1 MSFKLRQTVVA
12 VAGTLLLATG
22 LTAMAD
28 STTDI
33 VNALISKGVL
43 TEEEGA
49 LITRGRTDEVD
60 VQKKKEKKFS
70 TNAVK
75 FRGYV
80 QVRNTTMLGGDEG
93 VNLWSDRS
101 VGDDKSL
108 GDADKNF
115 LIRRARIIVF
125 GDYGDHLSYYI
136 QPDFASS
143 IGGTSNSN
151 ASGAG
156 NFAQLRDAYGDIYV
170 DKERVHRVRVGQSK
184 VPYGFENLQSSS
196 NRLALDRVDALNSAV
211 RDERDLGAFYYY
223 TPKAT
228 QDLFEE
234 INKAGL
240 KHSGNY
246 GMFALGAYN
255 GQGANARDQN
265 DNYHVVSRFTYPWKT
280 TSGQIYEAGI
290 QAYKGQYI
298 STTGA
303 YSRRNPRTG
312 ALQSTSPGTVATA
325 TAATIN
331 NAGAIVR
338 AVSAATNLTN
348 SQTNGLPLAN
358 PNVADPNR
366 NGIDDERV
374 GISFMMYPQP
384 FGLQAEW
391 NWGYTPGLD
400 VASNSIQKKN
410 LNGGYIQAMYKFD
423 NVKFFDTNGTVIPF
437 IKYQYFD
444 GYNKAETNSPKNKV
458 HDWELGVEWQIA
470 PEVEIAAV
478 YHMMN
483 RSNLVTGNRTALNRP
498 TNLPAREDYENFS
511 ADALRVQVQY
521 NF

>member
-93 VNLWSDRS
+93 INLWSDRS

-143 IGGTSNSN
+143 VGGTTNSN
-151 ASGAG
+151 ASGSG
-156 NFAQLRDAYGDIYV
+156 NFAQLRDAYGDIYI

-228 QDLFEE
+228 QELFEE

-290 QAYKGQYI
+290 QAYKGDYI

-303 YSRRNPRTG
+303 YSRRNATG
-312 ALQSTSPGTVATA
+312 NL
-325 TAATIN
+325 
-331 NAGAIVR
+331 
-338 AVSAATNLTN
+338 VSATPTLG
-348 SQTNGLPLAN
+348 SGVPLS
-358 PNVADPNR
+358 NR
-366 NGIDDERV
+366 NGIADERV

-384 FGLQAEW
+384 FGIQAEW
-391 NWGYTPGLD
+391 NWGHTPGLD
-400 VASNSIQKKN
+400 IASNRIEEQN

-437 IKYQYFD
+437 VKYQYFD
-444 GYNKAETNSPKNKV
+444 GYNKAETNSPKNEV

-478 YHMMN
+478 YHRMN
-483 RSNLVTGNRTALNRP
+483 RTNLVTGARNAASTTN
-498 TNLPAREDYENFS
+498 NLPAREDYENFS
-511 ADALRVQVQY
+511 TDALRVQVQY

>member
-1 MSFKLRQTVVA
+1 MNFKLHKLVVA
-12 VAGTLLLATG
+12 SLSGAILFGFGAH
-22 LTAMAD
+22 AMAD
-28 STTDI
+28 STSDI

-70 TNAVK
+70 TNSVK
-75 FRGYV
+75 LRGYV

-93 VNLWSDRS
+93 INLWADRS

-115 LIRRARIIVF
+115 LIRRARLIVY

-143 IGGTSNSN
+143 VGGTSNSN
-151 ASGAG
+151 VSGSN
-156 NFAQLRDAYGDIYV
+156 NFAQLRDAYGDIYI

-184 VPYGFENLQSSS
+184 VPYGFENMQSSS
-196 NRLALDRVDALNSAV
+196 NRLALDRADALNSAV

-223 TPKAT
+223 TPTAT
-228 QDLFEE
+228 QTMFEE
-234 INKAGL
+234 IQKLGL

-280 TSGQIYEAGI
+280 ESGQFYEAGI
-290 QAYKGQYI
+290 QAYKGDYI

-303 YSRRNPRTG
+303 YSRRVGNK
-312 ALQSTSPGTVATA
+312 LSSATP
-325 TAATIN
+325 TL
-331 NAGAIVR
+331 GSGKVL
-338 AVSAATNLTN
+338 S
-348 SQTNGLPLAN
+348 
-358 PNVADPNR
+358 NR

-391 NWGYTPGLD
+391 NWGHTPGLD
-400 VASNSIQKKN
+400 IARNRIEEKN

-437 IKYQYFD
+437 VKYQYFD
-444 GYNKAETNSPKNKV
+444 GYNKAELNSPKNEV

-478 YHMMN
+478 YHRMN
-483 RSNLVTGNRTALNRP
+483 RTNLVTGNRSVASVPN
-498 TNLPAREDYENFS
+498 NLPAREDYENFS
-511 ADALRVQVQY
+511 ADALRIQVQY

>member
-1 MSFKLRQTVVA
+1 MNFKLRSLVA
-12 VAGTLLLATG
+12 TTLASSVLLGLSGVAL
-22 LTAMAD
+22 AD
-28 STTDI
+28 SNTDL
-33 VNALISKGVL
+33 VQALVTKGVL

-49 LITRGRTDEVD
+49 LLTRGRAEEMG
-60 VQKKKEKKFS
+60 VQKKKESKFS
-70 TNAVK
+70 TNSVK
-75 FRGYV
+75 LRGYV

-93 VNLWSDRS
+93 INLWSDRS

-115 LIRRARIIVF
+115 LIRRARLVIY

-143 IGGTSNSN
+143 IGGTTNSN

-156 NFAQLRDAYGDIYV
+156 NFAQLRDAYGDLYF
-170 DKERVHRVRVGQSK
+170 DKTRVHRIRLGQSK
-184 VPYGFENLQSSS
+184 VPFGFENLQSSQ
-196 NRLALDRVDALNSAV
+196 NRLALDRADALNSAV

-223 TPKAT
+223 TPEKT
-228 QDLFEE
+228 QAMFDE
-234 INKAGL
+234 IQKAGL

-246 GMFALGAYN
+246 GQFGIGAYN

-265 DNYHVVSRFTYPWKT
+265 DNYHVVARYTHPWKT
-280 TSGQIYEAGI
+280 DSGQFYEAGI
-290 QAYKGQYI
+290 QAYKGDYV

-303 YSRRNPRTG
+303 YSRRVGNT
-312 ALQSTSPGTVATA
+312 LTSATP
-325 TAATIN
+325 TL
-331 NAGAIVR
+331 GSGV
-338 AVSAATNLTN
+338 
-348 SQTNGLPLAN
+348 PLSG
-358 PNVADPNR
+358 R

-391 NWGYTPGLD
+391 NWGNTPGLD
-400 VASNSIQKKN
+400 IASNRIEKKS
-410 LNGGYIQAMYKFD
+410 LNGGYIQAMYKID

-444 GYNKAETNSPKNKV
+444 GYNKAETNSPKNEV

-478 YHMMN
+478 YHRMN
-483 RSNLVTGNRTALNRP
+483 RTNLVTGNRPAASASN
-498 TNLPAREDYENFS
+498 NLPAREDYENFS

-521 NF
+521 NY

>member
-1 MSFKLRQTVVA
+1 MSFKLRK
-12 VAGTLLLATG
+12 LMATA
-22 LTAMAD
+22 LTSSALMGGDAMAD
-28 STTDI
+28 ANLDL
-33 VNALISKGVL
+33 VQALVGKGVL

-49 LITRGRTDEVD
+49 LLTRGRAEEMG
-60 VQKKKEKKFS
+60 VQKKKESKFS
-70 TNAVK
+70 TNSVK
-75 FRGYV
+75 LRGYV

-115 LIRRARIIVF
+115 LIRRARLVIY

-143 IGGTSNSN
+143 VGGTTNSN

-156 NFAQLRDAYGDIYV
+156 NFAQLRDAYGDLYF
-170 DKERVHRVRVGQSK
+170 DKTRVHRIRLGQSK
-184 VPYGFENLQSSS
+184 IPFGFENLQSSQ
-196 NRLALDRVDALNSAV
+196 NRLALDRNDALNSAV

-223 TPKAT
+223 TPETT
-228 QDLFEE
+228 QALFEE
-234 INKAGL
+234 IGKLGL
-240 KHSGNY
+240 KHTGNY
-246 GMFALGAYN
+246 GQFGIGAYN

-265 DNYHVVSRFTYPWKT
+265 DNYHVVARYTHPWKT
-280 TSGQIYEAGI
+280 ESGQIYEVGI
-290 QAYKGQYI
+290 QGYRGDYV

-303 YSRRNPRTG
+303 YSNDIG
-312 ALQSTSPGTVATA
+312 VASVAQVNALGCGS
-325 TAATIN
+325 AATLS
-331 NAGAIVR
+331 NAGAITGGTT
-338 AVSAATNLTN
+338 AATA
-348 SQTNGLPLAN
+348 AN
-358 PNVADPNR
+358 PRKSCTPRIAGADR
-366 NGIDDERV
+366 NGIKDERV

-391 NWGYTPGLD
+391 NWGNTPGLD
-400 VASNSIQKKN
+400 IASNRIEKKS
-410 LNGGYIQAMYKFD
+410 LNGGYVQAMYKID

-444 GYNKAETNSPKNKV
+444 GYNKAETNSPKNQV

-478 YHMMN
+478 YHRMN
-483 RSNLVTGNRTALNRP
+483 RTNLVTGNRPSANAN
-498 TNLPAREDYENFS
+498 TNLPAREDYQNFS

-521 NF
+521 NY

>member
-1 MSFKLRQTVVA
+1 MSFKLRQTVMA
-12 VAGTLLLATG
+12 VAGTLLLTSG

-93 VNLWSDRS
+93 INLWSDRS

-115 LIRRARIIVF
+115 LIRRARFVIY

-143 IGGTSNSN
+143 VGGTTNSN
-151 ASGAG
+151 ASGSG
-156 NFAQLRDAYGDIYV
+156 NFAQLRDAYGDLYF
-170 DKERVHRVRVGQSK
+170 DKTRVHRIRLGQSK
-184 VPYGFENLQSSS
+184 VPYGFENLQSSQ
-196 NRLALDRVDALNSAV
+196 NRLALDRNDALNSAV

-223 TPKAT
+223 TPEVT
-228 QDLFEE
+228 QTMFEE
-234 INKAGL
+234 IQKAGL

-280 TSGQIYEAGI
+280 ESGQFYEAGI
-290 QAYKGQYI
+290 QAYKGDYI

-303 YSRRNPRTG
+303 YSRRN
-312 ALQSTSPGTVATA
+312 TA
-325 TAATIN
+325 GN
-331 NAGAIVR
+331 L
-338 AVSAATNLTN
+338 VSATPTLG
-348 SQTNGLPLAN
+348 SGVPLSG
-358 PNVADPNR
+358 R
-366 NGIDDERV
+366 NGIADERV

-384 FGLQAEW
+384 FGIQAEW
-391 NWGYTPGLD
+391 NWGHTPGLD
-400 VASNSIQKKN
+400 IASNRIEEKN
-410 LNGGYIQAMYKFD
+410 LNGGYVQAMYKID
-423 NVKFFDTNGTVIPF
+423 NVKFFNDNTTIIPF

-444 GYNKAETNSPKNKV
+444 GYNKAETNSPKNEV
-458 HDWELGVEWQIA
+458 HDWELGAEWQIA
-470 PEVEIAAV
+470 PELEITAV
-478 YHMMN
+478 YHRMN
-483 RSNLVTGNRTALNRP
+483 RTNLVTGARNAASTTN
-498 TNLPAREDYENFS
+498 NLPAREDYENFS

-521 NF
+521 NY